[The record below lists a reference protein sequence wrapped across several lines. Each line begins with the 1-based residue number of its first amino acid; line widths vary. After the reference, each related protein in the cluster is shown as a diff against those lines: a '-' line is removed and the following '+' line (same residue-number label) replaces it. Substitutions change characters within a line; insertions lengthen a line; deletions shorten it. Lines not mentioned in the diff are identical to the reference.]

1 MLGEKTI
8 FSISPDTSTS
18 LDIKTLEKGT
28 SSRLMINN
36 IILTFLDIN
45 MKYIYPITR
54 LLLVGRITYDETLFF
69 ECK

>member
-18 LDIKTLEKGT
+18 LDIKTLEIGT

-54 LLLVGRITYDETLFF
+54 LLLVGRITYKKTLF
-69 ECK
+69 

>member
-1 MLGEKTI
+1 MWGEKI

-36 IILTFLDIN
+36 IIFTFLNIN
-45 MKYIYPITR
+45 MKYINPITR
-54 LLLVGRITYDETLFF
+54 SI
-69 ECK
+69 